1 MTLYTVHVKPN
12 SRKGPFVE
20 TSADGMLT
28 VYVREVAAEGKANQ
42 AVIQALSRHFNV
54 AKSLITIVRGSAART
69 KLVRI
74 EDD

>member
-20 TSADGMLT
+20 TSADDMLT

>member
-42 AVIQALSRHFNV
+42 AVIQALSRHLNV